1 MNNLN
6 KIFTIKLIK
15 TNFCIVCFL
24 FLTNTLFSQDCV
36 LPNGHYR
43 VEFDKQF
50 ENYSNFEFQIKSDSI
65 VYFEEN
71 SKIYRKIERNEHCYL
86 VFEKIEIDES
96 NMSEVEKI
104 LNKQNPFY
112 TFKKINHNTYDFI
125 FRVDLHVM
133 INSGKFILIDD
144 EK

>member
-6 KIFTIKLIK
+6 KIFTIKLMK
-15 TNFCIVCFL
+15 TNFYIVCFL
-24 FLTNTLFSQDCV
+24 FFTNTLFSQDCV
-36 LPNGHYR
+36 LPNGNYR

-50 ENYSNFEFQIKSDSI
+50 ENYPNYEFQIKSDSI

-71 SKIYRKIERNEHCYL
+71 SKIYRKIERNEYCYL

-96 NMSEVEKI
+96 NMSEVDKI

-112 TFKKINHNTYDFI
+112 TFKKINNKTYDFI